1 MPSRN
6 MIEPAV
12 AVSPRST
19 ETPMAVPSST
29 GTSILPFASVRTPI
43 QRYFTDFTAVIHALT
58 EYGKNNL
65 FP

>member
-1 MPSRN
+1 MTD
-6 MIEPAV
+6 PAV
-12 AVSPRST
+12 AISPRNID
-19 ETPMAVPSST
+19 TPIAVASST